1 MSLINFSVCFKKRV
15 GRMIPVI
22 PREKLLVDSYRLL
35 SLSKRLSCV
44 IATLSLV
51 IPIVSI
57 FIIHGTAPLII
68 SIDHLWLIIIACCV
82 ILSFIFHWIIIIYSI
97 DHVNL
102 VIEIAQMLVL
112 NGLPLWILIILRNT
126 SLHWVTHPTSVTNHI
141 VF

>member
-1 MSLINFSVCFKKRV
+1 
-15 GRMIPVI
+15 MIPVI

-44 IATLSLV
+44 ITTLSLV
-51 IPIVSI
+51 IKIVSI

-68 SIDHLWLIIIACCV
+68 SIDYLWHIIIACCV
-82 ILSFIFHWIIIIYSI
+82 ILSIIFHWIVIIYSI

-126 SLHWVTHPTSVTNHI
+126 SLHWVTYPTSVTNHI